1 MTGRHYRYVVA
12 VDLDEPASV
21 LRDVSDILG
30 DLVELRP
37 PPLDDEQLEH
47 AQRAAD
53 TLDALIQELDRI
65 ERPDEEDP

>member
-1 MTGRHYRYVVA
+1 MTGRHYRYVIL
-12 VDLDEPASV
+12 VDYDEPASV

-37 PPLDDEQLEH
+37 APLDDEQLEH

-53 TLDALIQELDRI
+53 TLDALIQELDRV